1 MRLTQQQIKQIIKEE
16 LENVLSEQLS
26 DEITYKQL
34 RGILELAAGIKGN
47 VARESLKAVAKGA
60 DLSNDIISL
69 IGGVMGLSENKQAMN
84 EVVLTLAAVIGG
96 IKAVAGA
103 KAVYSLGKAAYDKYK
118 GKPTSVTDKMPM
130 LDIFNLDPRYSEILD
145 DRLEEEFIDWWQER
159 VKNKPDGEKV
169 ETNELNVNI
178 LLPMWLKEKYPKI
191 NLTATDPDVPDAN
204 FQYSVRNT
212 KRALN
217 KLSKKKA
224 ISDIV

>member
-1 MRLTQQQIKQIIKEE
+1 MKLTQETIRQIIKEE

-47 VARESLKAVAKGA
+47 TARESLKVIAKGA

-69 IGGVMGLSENKQAMN
+69 IGGVMGLSENKRAMN
-84 EVVLTLAAVIGG
+84 EVVLTLAAVVGG

-103 KAVYSLGKAAYDKYK
+103 KAIYSLGKAAYKKYK
-118 GKPTSVTDKMPM
+118 GEPTEVTDSMPL
-130 LDIFNLDPRYSEILD
+130 LDIFNIDPRYSEILD
-145 DRLEEEFIDWWQER
+145 DRLEEEFINWWQQR
-159 VKNKPDGEKV
+159 IKSKPDGEKV
-169 ETNELNVNI
+169 ETDELNVNI
-178 LLPMWLKEKYPKI
+178 LLPMWLKEKYPEV
-191 NLTATDPDVPDAN
+191 NLTATNPSVPDAN

-212 KRALN
+212 KRALD

-224 ISDIV
+224 VSDIV